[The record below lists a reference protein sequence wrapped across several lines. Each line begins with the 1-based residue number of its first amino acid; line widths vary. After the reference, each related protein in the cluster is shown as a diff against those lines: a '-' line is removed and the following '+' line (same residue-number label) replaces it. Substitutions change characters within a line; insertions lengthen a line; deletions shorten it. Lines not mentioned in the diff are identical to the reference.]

1 MCRQVLFDTSL
12 PAEAQNAARM
22 KRAAGLQVLGQ
33 IFIDASAAQKAKDEA
48 EGKAGTVDRLAEAMQ
63 TMMEKHGGATSDDDE
78 E

>member
-1 MCRQVLFDTSL
+1 
-12 PAEAQNAARM
+12 M

-33 IFIDASAAQKAKDEA
+33 IFIDASDAQKAKDEA